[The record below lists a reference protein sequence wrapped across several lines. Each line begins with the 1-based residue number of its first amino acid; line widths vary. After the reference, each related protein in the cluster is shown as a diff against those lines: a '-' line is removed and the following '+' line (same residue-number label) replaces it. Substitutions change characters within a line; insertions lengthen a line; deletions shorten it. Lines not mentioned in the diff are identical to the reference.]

1 MPNSCGGTYINR
13 MTKNQNV
20 TVPHLTTAL
29 TGPLENLERVILN
42 NQTKIESWFRN
53 TWREVR
59 VPFYASVD
67 IRNAGYKIAPVD
79 TNLFPSGFN
88 NLNPSFESLCIHAV
102 QMAVEHI
109 GLPVDKILIIPE
121 KHTRNLFY
129 MENIASLQSII
140 QKAGFEV
147 RVGTLMDD
155 INNPISIELNSSK
168 TILLEPVRRDQNRLL
183 VDNFD
188 PDLIL
193 LNNDLSGGEPEI
205 FKDIEQKITPPTSLG
220 WSSRLKS
227 GHFNF
232 YQKVAREFAEM
243 IDIDPWLIDPMFRNC
258 GKVDFMKHEGV
269 DCLSSNVKSLLEA
282 INVKYSEYDVDN
294 PAFVMVKAD
303 AGTYG
308 MGVMS
313 IRSQD
318 EIAELNR
325 KERTRMA
332 TTKEGQKVSQV
343 IIQEGVYTHE
353 TWDDD
358 ETVAEPVVYMMDRQ
372 VVGGFYRVHGKRT
385 TSQNLNTPGM
395 RFEPL
400 AFLDC
405 CNTPDPNLEVDCH
418 QNRFYTYGVI
428 SRLALLAAAHEITN
442 AVS

>member
-1 MPNSCGGTYINR
+1 MIA
-13 MTKNQNV
+13 NQNLI
-20 TVPHLTTAL
+20 VPHLTTAL
-29 TGPLENLERVILN
+29 TGPLQNLERIILN
-42 NQTKIESWFRN
+42 NQTTIESWFRN
-53 TWREVR
+53 AWRDVQL
-59 VPFYASVD
+59 PFYASVD
-67 IRNAGYKIAPVD
+67 IRNSGYKIAPVD

-88 NLNPSFESLCIHAV
+88 NLNSSFESLCIHAA
-102 QMAVEHI
+102 QMAIEHTQ
-109 GLPVDKILIIPE
+109 LPIDKILIIPE
-121 KHTRNLFY
+121 NHTRNLFY
-129 MENIASLQSII
+129 LENIASLQSII

-147 RVGTLMDD
+147 RIGTLMED
-155 INNPISIELNSSK
+155 ITAPTRIELDSSN
-168 TILLEPVRRDQNRLL
+168 TVLLEPIRRDQNRIL
-183 VDNFD
+183 VDNFN

-193 LNNDLSGGEPEI
+193 LNNDLTGGEPDM
-205 FKDIEQKITPPTSLG
+205 FKNIEQKITPPTSLG

-227 GHFNF
+227 NHFNF
-232 YQKVAREFAEM
+232 YQKVAKEFAEL
-243 IDIDPWLIDPMFRNC
+243 IGVDPWLIDPMFRNC
-258 GKVDFMKHEGV
+258 GKVDFMKREGV

-282 INVKYSEYDVDN
+282 INTKYNEHDVDYA
-294 PAFVMVKAD
+294 PFVMVKAD

-318 EIAELNR
+318 EISELNR

-353 TWDDD
+353 TWGDE

-405 CNTPDPNLEVDCH
+405 CSTPEPNLEADCH

-428 SRLALLAAAHEITN
+428 GRLALLAASHEITN
-442 AVS
+442 AIS

>member
-1 MPNSCGGTYINR
+1 MIA
-13 MTKNQNV
+13 NQNLI
-20 TVPHLTTAL
+20 VPHLTTAL
-29 TGPLENLERVILN
+29 TGPLQNLERIILN
-42 NQTKIESWFRN
+42 NQTTIESWFRN
-53 TWREVR
+53 AWRDVQI
-59 VPFYASVD
+59 PFYASVD
-67 IRNAGYKIAPVD
+67 IRNSGYKIAPVD

-88 NLNPSFESLCIHAV
+88 NLNSSFESLCIHAA
-102 QMAVEHI
+102 QMAIEHTQ
-109 GLPVDKILIIPE
+109 LPIDKILIIPE
-121 KHTRNLFY
+121 NHTRNLFY
-129 MENIASLQSII
+129 LENIASLQSII

-147 RVGTLMDD
+147 RIGTLMED
-155 INNPISIELNSSK
+155 ITAPTRIELDSSN
-168 TILLEPVRRDQNRLL
+168 TVLLEPIRRDQNRIL
-183 VDNFD
+183 VDNFN

-193 LNNDLSGGEPEI
+193 LNNDLTGGEPDM
-205 FKDIEQKITPPTSLG
+205 FKNIEQKITPPTSLG

-227 GHFNF
+227 NHFNF
-232 YQKVAREFAEM
+232 YQKVAKEFAEL
-243 IDIDPWLIDPMFRNC
+243 IGVDPWLIDPMFRNC
-258 GKVDFMKHEGV
+258 GKVDFMKREGV

-282 INVKYSEYDVDN
+282 INTRYNEHDVDYA
-294 PAFVMVKAD
+294 PFVMVKAD

-318 EIAELNR
+318 EISELNR

-332 TTKEGQKVSQV
+332 TTKEGQKVSRV

-353 TWDDD
+353 TWGDE

-405 CNTPDPNLEVDCH
+405 CSTPEPNLEADCH

-428 SRLALLAAAHEITN
+428 GRLALLAASHEITN
-442 AVS
+442 AIS

>member
-1 MPNSCGGTYINR
+1 MIA
-13 MTKNQNV
+13 NQNLI
-20 TVPHLTTAL
+20 VPHLTTAL
-29 TGPLENLERVILN
+29 TGPLQNLERIILN
-42 NQTKIESWFRN
+42 NQTTIESWFRN
-53 TWREVR
+53 AWRDVQ

-67 IRNAGYKIAPVD
+67 IRNSGYKIAPVD

-88 NLNPSFESLCIHAV
+88 NLNSSFESLCIHAA
-102 QMAVEHI
+102 QMAIEHTQ
-109 GLPVDKILIIPE
+109 LPIDKILIIPE

-129 MENIASLQSII
+129 LENIASLQSII

-147 RVGTLMDD
+147 RVGTLMED
-155 INNPISIELNSSK
+155 ITTPTRIELDSSN
-168 TILLEPVRRDQNRLL
+168 TVLLEPIRRDQNRIL
-183 VDNFD
+183 VDNFN

-193 LNNDLSGGEPEI
+193 LNNDLTGGEPDM
-205 FKDIEQKITPPTSLG
+205 FKNIEQKITPPTSLG

-227 GHFNF
+227 NHFNF
-232 YQKVAREFAEM
+232 YQKVAKEFAEL
-243 IDIDPWLIDPMFRNC
+243 IGIDPWLIDPMFRNC
-258 GKVDFMKHEGV
+258 GKVDFMKREGV

-282 INVKYSEYDVDN
+282 INTRYNEHDVDYA
-294 PAFVMVKAD
+294 PFVMVKAD

-318 EIAELNR
+318 EISELNR

-353 TWDDD
+353 TWGDE

-405 CNTPDPNLEVDCH
+405 CSTPEPNLEADCH

-428 SRLALLAAAHEITN
+428 SRLALLAASHEITN
-442 AVS
+442 AIS

>member
-1 MPNSCGGTYINR
+1 MIA
-13 MTKNQNV
+13 NQNLI
-20 TVPHLTTAL
+20 VPHLTTAL
-29 TGPLENLERVILN
+29 TGPLQNLERIILN
-42 NQTKIESWFRN
+42 NQTTIESWFRN
-53 TWREVR
+53 AWRDVQI
-59 VPFYASVD
+59 PFYASVD
-67 IRNAGYKIAPVD
+67 IRNSGYKIAPVD

-88 NLNPSFESLCIHAV
+88 NLNSSFESLCIHAA
-102 QMAVEHI
+102 QMAIEHTQ
-109 GLPVDKILIIPE
+109 LPIDKILIIPE
-121 KHTRNLFY
+121 NHTRNLFY
-129 MENIASLQSII
+129 LENIASLQSII

-147 RVGTLMDD
+147 RIGTLMED
-155 INNPISIELNSSK
+155 ITTPTRIELDSSN
-168 TILLEPVRRDQNRLL
+168 TVLLEPIRRDQNRIL
-183 VDNFD
+183 VDNFN

-193 LNNDLSGGEPEI
+193 LNNDLTGGEPDM
-205 FKDIEQKITPPTSLG
+205 FKNIEQKITPPTSLG

-227 GHFNF
+227 NHFNF
-232 YQKVAREFAEM
+232 YQKVAKEFAEL
-243 IDIDPWLIDPMFRNC
+243 IGIDPWLIDPMFRNC
-258 GKVDFMKHEGV
+258 GKVDFMKREGV

-282 INVKYSEYDVDN
+282 INTKYNDHDIDYA
-294 PAFVMVKAD
+294 PFVMVKAD

-318 EIAELNR
+318 EISELNR

-353 TWDDD
+353 TWGEE

-405 CNTPDPNLEVDCH
+405 CSTPEPNLEADCH

-428 SRLALLAAAHEITN
+428 SRLALLAASHEITN
-442 AVS
+442 AIS

>member
-1 MPNSCGGTYINR
+1 MIV
-13 MTKNQNV
+13 NQNLI
-20 TVPHLTTAL
+20 VPHLTTAL
-29 TGPLENLERVILN
+29 TGPLQNLERIILN
-42 NQTKIESWFRN
+42 NQTTIESWFRN
-53 TWREVR
+53 AWRDVQI
-59 VPFYASVD
+59 PFYASVD
-67 IRNAGYKIAPVD
+67 IRNSGYKIAPVD

-88 NLNPSFESLCIHAV
+88 NLNSSFESLCIHAA
-102 QMAVEHI
+102 QMAIEHTQ
-109 GLPVDKILIIPE
+109 LPIDKILIIPE
-121 KHTRNLFY
+121 NHTRNLFY
-129 MENIASLQSII
+129 LENIASLQSII

-147 RVGTLMDD
+147 RIGTLIAD
-155 INNPISIELNSSK
+155 ITTPTRIELDSSN
-168 TILLEPVRRDQNRLL
+168 TVLLEPIRRDQNRIL
-183 VDNFD
+183 VDNFN

-193 LNNDLSGGEPEI
+193 LNNDLTGGEPDM
-205 FKDIEQKITPPTSLG
+205 FKNIEQKITPPTSLG

-227 GHFNF
+227 NHFNF
-232 YQKVAREFAEM
+232 YQKVAKEFAELIG
-243 IDIDPWLIDPMFRNC
+243 IDSWLIDPMFRNC
-258 GKVDFMKHEGV
+258 GKVDFMKREGV

-282 INVKYSEYDVDN
+282 INTKYNEHDVDYT
-294 PAFVMVKAD
+294 PFVMVKAD

-318 EIAELNR
+318 EISELNR

-353 TWDDD
+353 TWGDE

-405 CNTPDPNLEVDCH
+405 CSTPEPNLEADCH

-428 SRLALLAAAHEITN
+428 GRLALLAASHEITN
-442 AVS
+442 AIS

>member
-1 MPNSCGGTYINR
+1 
-13 MTKNQNV
+13 MTANQNPI
-20 TVPHLTTAL
+20 VPHLTTAL

-42 NQTKIESWFRN
+42 NQTAIESWFRN
-53 TWREVR
+53 AWREVR

-121 KHTRNLFY
+121 NHTRNLFY

-147 RVGTLMDD
+147 RIGTLMDD
-155 INNPISIELNSSK
+155 VSEPVRIELNSSK
-168 TILLEPVRRDQNRLL
+168 TITLESVRRDENRLL
-183 VDNFD
+183 VGEYNA
-188 PDLIL
+188 DLIL
-193 LNNDLSGGEPEI
+193 LNNDLTGGEP
-205 FKDIEQKITPPTSLG
+205 DILKNIQQKVTPPTSLG

-232 YQKVAREFAEM
+232 YQKVAKEFAELV
-243 IDIDPWLIDPMFRNC
+243 DIDPWLIDPMFRNC

-282 INVKYSEYDVDN
+282 INVKYHEYGVET
-294 PAFVMVKAD
+294 PTFVMVKAD
-303 AGTYG
+303 AGPYG

-318 EIAELNR
+318 EISELNR

-353 TWDDD
+353 TWVND
-358 ETVAEPVVYMMDRQ
+358 ETVAEPVVYMVDRQ

-385 TSQNLNTPGM
+385 ASQNLNTPGM

-405 CNTPDPNLEVDCH
+405 CNTPDLNLEVDSH

-428 SRLALLAAAHEITN
+428 GRLALLAAAHEITN
-442 AVS
+442 ALS

>member
-1 MPNSCGGTYINR
+1 MIA
-13 MTKNQNV
+13 NQNLI
-20 TVPHLTTAL
+20 VPHLTTAL
-29 TGPLENLERVILN
+29 TGPLQNLERIILN
-42 NQTKIESWFRN
+42 NQTTIESWFRN
-53 TWREVR
+53 AWRDVQI
-59 VPFYASVD
+59 PFYASVD
-67 IRNAGYKIAPVD
+67 IRNSGYKIAPVD

-88 NLNPSFESLCIHAV
+88 NLNSSFESLCIHAA
-102 QMAVEHI
+102 QMAIEHTK
-109 GLPVDKILIIPE
+109 LPIDKILIIPE
-121 KHTRNLFY
+121 NHTRNLFY
-129 MENIASLQSII
+129 LENIASLQSII

-147 RVGTLMDD
+147 RIGTLMAD
-155 INNPISIELNSSK
+155 ITTPTRIELDSSN
-168 TILLEPVRRDQNRLL
+168 TVLLEPIRRDQNRIL
-183 VDNFD
+183 VDNFN

-193 LNNDLSGGEPEI
+193 LNNDLTGGEPDI

-227 GHFNF
+227 NHFNF
-232 YQKVAREFAEM
+232 YQKVAKEFAEL
-243 IDIDPWLIDPMFRNC
+243 IGIDPWLIDPMFRNC
-258 GKVDFMKHEGV
+258 GKVDFMKREGV

-282 INVKYSEYDVDN
+282 INTKYNEHDVDYA
-294 PAFVMVKAD
+294 PFVMVKAD

-318 EIAELNR
+318 EISELNR

-353 TWDDD
+353 TWGD
-358 ETVAEPVVYMMDRQ
+358 EEIVAEPVVYMMDRQ

-405 CNTPDPNLEVDCH
+405 CSTPEPNLEADCH

-428 SRLALLAAAHEITN
+428 GRLALLAASHEITN
-442 AVS
+442 AIS

>member
-1 MPNSCGGTYINR
+1 MIA
-13 MTKNQNV
+13 NQNLI
-20 TVPHLTTAL
+20 VPHLTTAL
-29 TGPLENLERVILN
+29 TGPLQNLERIILN
-42 NQTKIESWFRN
+42 NQTTIESWFRN
-53 TWREVR
+53 AWRDVQI
-59 VPFYASVD
+59 PFYASVD
-67 IRNAGYKIAPVD
+67 IRNSGYKIAPVD

-88 NLNPSFESLCIHAV
+88 NLNSSFESLCIHAA
-102 QMAVEHI
+102 QMAIEHTQ
-109 GLPVDKILIIPE
+109 LPIDKILIIPE
-121 KHTRNLFY
+121 NHTRNLFY
-129 MENIASLQSII
+129 LENIASLQSII

-147 RVGTLMDD
+147 RIGTLMED
-155 INNPISIELNSSK
+155 ISTPTRIELDSSN
-168 TILLEPVRRDQNRLL
+168 TVLLEPIRRDQNRIL
-183 VDNFD
+183 VDNFN

-193 LNNDLSGGEPEI
+193 LNNDLTGGEPDM
-205 FKDIEQKITPPTSLG
+205 FKNIEQKITPPTSLG

-227 GHFNF
+227 NHFNF
-232 YQKVAREFAEM
+232 YQKVAKEFAEL
-243 IDIDPWLIDPMFRNC
+243 IGVDPWLIDPMFRNC
-258 GKVDFMKHEGV
+258 GKVDFMKREGV

-282 INVKYSEYDVDN
+282 INTRYNEHDVDYA
-294 PAFVMVKAD
+294 PFVMVKAD

-318 EIAELNR
+318 EISKLNR

-353 TWDDD
+353 TWGDE

-405 CNTPDPNLEVDCH
+405 CSTPEPNLEADCH

-428 SRLALLAAAHEITN
+428 SRLALLAASHEITN
-442 AVS
+442 AIS

>member
-1 MPNSCGGTYINR
+1 MIA
-13 MTKNQNV
+13 NQNLI
-20 TVPHLTTAL
+20 VPHLTTAL
-29 TGPLENLERVILN
+29 TGPLQNLERIILN
-42 NQTKIESWFRN
+42 NQTTIESWFRN
-53 TWREVR
+53 AWRDVQI
-59 VPFYASVD
+59 PFYASVD
-67 IRNAGYKIAPVD
+67 IRNSGYKIAPVD

-88 NLNPSFESLCIHAV
+88 NLNSSFESLCIHAA
-102 QMAVEHI
+102 QMAIEHTQ
-109 GLPVDKILIIPE
+109 LPIDKILIIPE
-121 KHTRNLFY
+121 NHTRNLFY
-129 MENIASLQSII
+129 LENIASLQSII

-147 RVGTLMDD
+147 RIGTLMED
-155 INNPISIELNSSK
+155 ISTPTRIELDSSN
-168 TILLEPVRRDQNRLL
+168 TVLLEPIRRDQNRIL
-183 VDNFD
+183 VDNFN

-193 LNNDLSGGEPEI
+193 LNNDLTGGEPDM
-205 FKDIEQKITPPTSLG
+205 FKNIEQKITPPTSLG

-227 GHFNF
+227 NHFNF
-232 YQKVAREFAEM
+232 YQKVAKEFAEL
-243 IDIDPWLIDPMFRNC
+243 IGVDPWLIDPMFRNC
-258 GKVDFMKHEGV
+258 GKVDFMKREGV

-282 INVKYSEYDVDN
+282 INTRYNEHDVDYA
-294 PAFVMVKAD
+294 PFVMVKAD

-318 EIAELNR
+318 EISELNR

-332 TTKEGQKVSQV
+332 TTKEGQKVSRV

-353 TWDDD
+353 TWGDE

-405 CNTPDPNLEVDCH
+405 CSTPEPNLEADCH

-428 SRLALLAAAHEITN
+428 SRLALLAASHEITN
-442 AVS
+442 AIS

>member
-1 MPNSCGGTYINR
+1 MIA
-13 MTKNQNV
+13 NQNLI
-20 TVPHLTTAL
+20 VPHLTTAL
-29 TGPLENLERVILN
+29 TGPLQNLERIILN
-42 NQTKIESWFRN
+42 NQTTIESWFRN
-53 TWREVR
+53 AWRDVQI
-59 VPFYASVD
+59 PFYASVD
-67 IRNAGYKIAPVD
+67 IRNSGYKIAPVD

-88 NLNPSFESLCIHAV
+88 NLNSSFESLCIHAA
-102 QMAVEHI
+102 QMAIEHTQ
-109 GLPVDKILIIPE
+109 LPIDKILIIPE
-121 KHTRNLFY
+121 NHTRNLFY
-129 MENIASLQSII
+129 LENIASLQSII

-147 RVGTLMDD
+147 RIGTLIED
-155 INNPISIELNSSK
+155 ITNPTRIELDSSN
-168 TILLEPVRRDQNRLL
+168 TVLLEPIRRDQNRIL
-183 VDNFD
+183 VDNFN

-193 LNNDLSGGEPEI
+193 LNNDLTGGEPDM
-205 FKDIEQKITPPTSLG
+205 FKNIEQKITPPTSLG

-227 GHFNF
+227 NHFNF
-232 YQKVAREFAEM
+232 YQKVAKEFAEL
-243 IDIDPWLIDPMFRNC
+243 IGVDPWLIDPMFRNC
-258 GKVDFMKHEGV
+258 GKVDFMKREGV

-282 INVKYSEYDVDN
+282 INTRYNEHDVDYA
-294 PAFVMVKAD
+294 PFVMVKAD

-318 EIAELNR
+318 EISELNR

-353 TWDDD
+353 TWGDE

-405 CNTPDPNLEVDCH
+405 CSTPEPNLEADCH

-428 SRLALLAAAHEITN
+428 SRLALLAASHEITN
-442 AVS
+442 AIS

>member
-1 MPNSCGGTYINR
+1 MIT
-13 MTKNQNV
+13 NQNLI
-20 TVPHLTTAL
+20 VPHLTTAL
-29 TGPLENLERVILN
+29 TGPLQNLERIILN
-42 NQTKIESWFRN
+42 NQTTIESWFRN
-53 TWREVR
+53 AWRDVQI
-59 VPFYASVD
+59 PFYASVD
-67 IRNAGYKIAPVD
+67 IRNSGYKIAPVD

-88 NLNPSFESLCIHAV
+88 NLNSSFESLCIHAA
-102 QMAVEHI
+102 QMAIEHTQ
-109 GLPVDKILIIPE
+109 LPIDKILIIPE
-121 KHTRNLFY
+121 NHTRNLFY
-129 MENIASLQSII
+129 LENIASLQSII

-147 RVGTLMDD
+147 RIGTLIED
-155 INNPISIELNSSK
+155 ITTPTRIELDSSN
-168 TILLEPVRRDQNRLL
+168 TVLLEPIRRDQNRIL
-183 VDNFD
+183 VDNFN

-193 LNNDLSGGEPEI
+193 LNNDLTGGEPDM
-205 FKDIEQKITPPTSLG
+205 FKNIEQKITPPTSLG

-227 GHFNF
+227 NHFNF
-232 YQKVAREFAEM
+232 YQKVAKEFAEL
-243 IDIDPWLIDPMFRNC
+243 IGIDPWLIDPMFRNC
-258 GKVDFMKHEGV
+258 GKVDFMKREGV

-282 INVKYSEYDVDN
+282 INTKYNEHDVDYA
-294 PAFVMVKAD
+294 PFVMVKAD

-318 EIAELNR
+318 EISELNR

-353 TWDDD
+353 TWGDE

-405 CNTPDPNLEVDCH
+405 CSTPEPNLEADCH

-428 SRLALLAAAHEITN
+428 GRLALLAASHEITN
-442 AVS
+442 AIS

>member
-1 MPNSCGGTYINR
+1 MIA
-13 MTKNQNV
+13 NQNLI
-20 TVPHLTTAL
+20 VPHLTTAL
-29 TGPLENLERVILN
+29 TGPLQNLERIILN
-42 NQTKIESWFRN
+42 NQTTIESWFRN
-53 TWREVR
+53 AWRDVQI
-59 VPFYASVD
+59 PFYASVD
-67 IRNAGYKIAPVD
+67 IRNSGYKIAPVD

-88 NLNPSFESLCIHAV
+88 NLNSSFESLCIHAA
-102 QMAVEHI
+102 QMAIEHTK
-109 GLPVDKILIIPE
+109 LPIDKILIIPE
-121 KHTRNLFY
+121 NHTRNLFY
-129 MENIASLQSII
+129 LENIASLQSII

-147 RVGTLMDD
+147 RIGTLMAD
-155 INNPISIELNSSK
+155 ITTPTRIELDSSN
-168 TILLEPVRRDQNRLL
+168 TVLLEPIRRDQNRIL
-183 VDNFD
+183 VDNFN

-193 LNNDLSGGEPEI
+193 LNNDLTGGEPDM
-205 FKDIEQKITPPTSLG
+205 FKNIEQKITPPTSLG

-227 GHFNF
+227 NHFNF
-232 YQKVAREFAEM
+232 YQKVAKEFAEL
-243 IDIDPWLIDPMFRNC
+243 IGIDPWLIDPMFRNC
-258 GKVDFMKHEGV
+258 GKVDFMKREGV

-282 INVKYSEYDVDN
+282 INTKYNEHDVDYA
-294 PAFVMVKAD
+294 PFVMVKAD

-318 EIAELNR
+318 EISELNR

-353 TWDDD
+353 TWGD
-358 ETVAEPVVYMMDRQ
+358 EEIVAEPVVYMMDRQ

-405 CNTPDPNLEVDCH
+405 CSTPEPNLEADCH

-428 SRLALLAAAHEITN
+428 GRLALLAASHEITN
-442 AVS
+442 AIS

>member
-1 MPNSCGGTYINR
+1 MIA
-13 MTKNQNV
+13 NQNLI
-20 TVPHLTTAL
+20 VPHLTTAL
-29 TGPLENLERVILN
+29 TGPLQNLERIILN
-42 NQTKIESWFRN
+42 NQTTIESWFRN
-53 TWREVR
+53 AWRDVQI
-59 VPFYASVD
+59 PFYASVD
-67 IRNAGYKIAPVD
+67 IRNSGYKIAPVD

-88 NLNPSFESLCIHAV
+88 NLNSSFESLCIHAA
-102 QMAVEHI
+102 QMAIEHTQ
-109 GLPVDKILIIPE
+109 LPIDKILIIPE
-121 KHTRNLFY
+121 NHTRNLFY
-129 MENIASLQSII
+129 LENIASLQSII

-147 RVGTLMDD
+147 RIGTLMAD
-155 INNPISIELNSSK
+155 ITTPTRIELDSSN
-168 TILLEPVRRDQNRLL
+168 TVLLEPIRRDQNRIL
-183 VDNFD
+183 VDNFN

-193 LNNDLSGGEPEI
+193 LNNDLTGGEPDI
-205 FKDIEQKITPPTSLG
+205 FKNIEQKITPPTSLG

-227 GHFNF
+227 NHFNF
-232 YQKVAREFAEM
+232 YQKVAKEFAEL
-243 IDIDPWLIDPMFRNC
+243 IGIDPWLIDPMFRNC
-258 GKVDFMKHEGV
+258 GKVDFMKREGV

-282 INVKYSEYDVDN
+282 INTKYNEHDIDYA
-294 PAFVMVKAD
+294 PFVMVKAD

-318 EIAELNR
+318 EISELNR

-353 TWDDD
+353 TWGDE

-405 CNTPDPNLEVDCH
+405 CSTPEPNLEADCH

-428 SRLALLAAAHEITN
+428 GRLALLAASHEITN
-442 AVS
+442 AIS

>member
-1 MPNSCGGTYINR
+1 MIA
-13 MTKNQNV
+13 NQNLI
-20 TVPHLTTAL
+20 VPHLTTAL
-29 TGPLENLERVILN
+29 TGPLQNLERIILN
-42 NQTKIESWFRN
+42 NQTTIESWFRN
-53 TWREVR
+53 AWRDVQI
-59 VPFYASVD
+59 PFYASVD
-67 IRNAGYKIAPVD
+67 IRNSGYKIAPVD

-88 NLNPSFESLCIHAV
+88 NLNSSFESLCIHAA
-102 QMAVEHI
+102 QMAIEHTK
-109 GLPVDKILIIPE
+109 LPIDKILIIPE
-121 KHTRNLFY
+121 NHTRNLFY
-129 MENIASLQSII
+129 LENIASLQSII

-147 RVGTLMDD
+147 RIGTLMAD
-155 INNPISIELNSSK
+155 ITTPTRIELDSSN
-168 TILLEPVRRDQNRLL
+168 TVLLEPIRRDQNRIL
-183 VDNFD
+183 VDNFN

-193 LNNDLSGGEPEI
+193 LNNDLTGGEPDM
-205 FKDIEQKITPPTSLG
+205 FKNIEQKITPPTSLG

-227 GHFNF
+227 NHFNF
-232 YQKVAREFAEM
+232 YQKVAKEFAEL
-243 IDIDPWLIDPMFRNC
+243 IGIDPWLIDPMFRNC
-258 GKVDFMKHEGV
+258 GKVDFMKREGV

-282 INVKYSEYDVDN
+282 INTKYNEHDVDYA
-294 PAFVMVKAD
+294 PFVMVKAD

-318 EIAELNR
+318 EISELNR

-353 TWDDD
+353 TWGDE

-405 CNTPDPNLEVDCH
+405 CSTPEPNLEADCH

-428 SRLALLAAAHEITN
+428 GRLALLAASHEITN
-442 AVS
+442 AIS

>member
-1 MPNSCGGTYINR
+1 MIA
-13 MTKNQNV
+13 NQNLI
-20 TVPHLTTAL
+20 VPHLTTAL
-29 TGPLENLERVILN
+29 TGPLQNLERIILN
-42 NQTKIESWFRN
+42 NQTTIESWFRN
-53 TWREVR
+53 VWRDVQI
-59 VPFYASVD
+59 PFYASVD
-67 IRNAGYKIAPVD
+67 IRNSGYKIAPVD

-88 NLNPSFESLCIHAV
+88 NLNSSFESLCIHAA
-102 QMAVEHI
+102 QMAIEHTQ
-109 GLPVDKILIIPE
+109 LPIDKILIIPE
-121 KHTRNLFY
+121 NHTRNLFY
-129 MENIASLQSII
+129 LENIASLQSII

-147 RVGTLMDD
+147 RIGTLMED
-155 INNPISIELNSSK
+155 ITAPTRIELDSSN
-168 TILLEPVRRDQNRLL
+168 TVLLEPIRRDQNRIL
-183 VDNFD
+183 VDNFN

-193 LNNDLSGGEPEI
+193 LNNDLTGGEPDM
-205 FKDIEQKITPPTSLG
+205 FKNIEQKITPPTSLG

-227 GHFNF
+227 NHFNF
-232 YQKVAREFAEM
+232 YQKVAKEFAEL
-243 IDIDPWLIDPMFRNC
+243 IGVDPWLIDPMFRNC
-258 GKVDFMKHEGV
+258 GKVDFMKREGV

-282 INVKYSEYDVDN
+282 INTRYNEHDVDYA
-294 PAFVMVKAD
+294 PFVMVKAD

-318 EIAELNR
+318 EISELNR

-332 TTKEGQKVSQV
+332 TTKEGQKVSRV

-353 TWDDD
+353 TWGDE

-405 CNTPDPNLEVDCH
+405 CSTPEPNLEADCH

-428 SRLALLAAAHEITN
+428 GRLALLAASHEITN
-442 AVS
+442 AIS

>member
-1 MPNSCGGTYINR
+1 MIA
-13 MTKNQNV
+13 NQNLI
-20 TVPHLTTAL
+20 VPHLTTAL
-29 TGPLENLERVILN
+29 TGPLQNLERIILN
-42 NQTKIESWFRN
+42 NQTTIESWFRN
-53 TWREVR
+53 AWRDVQI
-59 VPFYASVD
+59 PFYASVD
-67 IRNAGYKIAPVD
+67 IRNSGYKIAPVD

-88 NLNPSFESLCIHAV
+88 NLNSSFESLCIHAA
-102 QMAVEHI
+102 QMAIEHTQ
-109 GLPVDKILIIPE
+109 LPIDKILIIPE
-121 KHTRNLFY
+121 NHTRNLFY
-129 MENIASLQSII
+129 LENIASLQSII

-147 RVGTLMDD
+147 RIGTLMEDLTT
-155 INNPISIELNSSK
+155 PTRIELDSSN
-168 TILLEPVRRDQNRLL
+168 TVLLEPIRRDQNRIL
-183 VDNFD
+183 VDNFN

-193 LNNDLSGGEPEI
+193 LNNDLTGGEPDM
-205 FKDIEQKITPPTSLG
+205 FKNIEQKITPPTSLG

-227 GHFNF
+227 NHFNF
-232 YQKVAREFAEM
+232 YQKVAKEFAEL
-243 IDIDPWLIDPMFRNC
+243 IGIDPWLIDPMFRNC
-258 GKVDFMKHEGV
+258 GKVDFMKREGV

-282 INVKYSEYDVDN
+282 INTKYNEHDVDYA
-294 PAFVMVKAD
+294 PFVMVKAD

-318 EIAELNR
+318 EISELNR

-353 TWDDD
+353 TWGDE

-405 CNTPDPNLEVDCH
+405 CSTPEPNLEADCH

-428 SRLALLAAAHEITN
+428 GRLALLAASHEITN
-442 AVS
+442 AIS

>member
-1 MPNSCGGTYINR
+1 MIA
-13 MTKNQNV
+13 NQNLI
-20 TVPHLTTAL
+20 VPHLTTAL
-29 TGPLENLERVILN
+29 TGPLQNLERIILN
-42 NQTKIESWFRN
+42 NQTTIESWFRN
-53 TWREVR
+53 VWRDVQL
-59 VPFYASVD
+59 PFYASVD
-67 IRNAGYKIAPVD
+67 IRNSGYKIAPVD

-88 NLNPSFESLCIHAV
+88 NLNSSFESLCIHAV
-102 QMAVEHI
+102 QMAIEHTQ
-109 GLPVDKILIIPE
+109 LPIDKILIIPE
-121 KHTRNLFY
+121 NHTRNLFY
-129 MENIASLQSII
+129 LENIASLQSII

-147 RVGTLMDD
+147 RIGTLMEDLTT
-155 INNPISIELNSSK
+155 PTRIELDSSN
-168 TILLEPVRRDQNRLL
+168 TVLLEPIRRDQNRIL
-183 VDNFD
+183 VDNFN

-193 LNNDLSGGEPEI
+193 LNNDLTGGEPDM
-205 FKDIEQKITPPTSLG
+205 FKNIEQKITPPTSLG

-227 GHFNF
+227 NHFNF
-232 YQKVAREFAEM
+232 YQKVAKEFAEL
-243 IDIDPWLIDPMFRNC
+243 IGIDPWLIDPMFRNC
-258 GKVDFMKHEGV
+258 GKVDFMKREGV

-282 INVKYSEYDVDN
+282 INTRYNEHDVDYA
-294 PAFVMVKAD
+294 PFVMVKAD

-318 EIAELNR
+318 EISELNR

-353 TWDDD
+353 TWGDE

-405 CNTPDPNLEVDCH
+405 CSTPEPNLEADCH

-428 SRLALLAAAHEITN
+428 GRLALLAASHEITN
-442 AVS
+442 AIS

>member
-1 MPNSCGGTYINR
+1 MIA
-13 MTKNQNV
+13 NQNLI
-20 TVPHLTTAL
+20 VPHLTTAL
-29 TGPLENLERVILN
+29 TGPLQNLERIILN
-42 NQTKIESWFRN
+42 NQTAIESWFRN
-53 TWREVR
+53 AWRDVQI
-59 VPFYASVD
+59 PFYASVD
-67 IRNAGYKIAPVD
+67 IRNSGYKIAPVD

-88 NLNPSFESLCIHAV
+88 NLNSSFESLCIHAA
-102 QMAVEHI
+102 QMAIEHTQ
-109 GLPVDKILIIPE
+109 LPIDKILIIPE

-129 MENIASLQSII
+129 LENIASLQSII

-147 RVGTLMDD
+147 RIGTLMED
-155 INNPISIELNSSK
+155 ITTPTRIELDSSN
-168 TILLEPVRRDQNRLL
+168 TVLLEPIHRDQNRIL
-183 VDNFD
+183 VDNFN

-193 LNNDLSGGEPEI
+193 LNNDLTGGEPDM
-205 FKDIEQKITPPTSLG
+205 FKNIEQKITPPTSLG

-227 GHFNF
+227 NHFNF
-232 YQKVAREFAEM
+232 YQKVAKEFAEL
-243 IDIDPWLIDPMFRNC
+243 IGIDPWLIDPMFRNC
-258 GKVDFMKHEGV
+258 GKVDFMKREGV

-282 INVKYSEYDVDN
+282 INTKYNEHDVDYA
-294 PAFVMVKAD
+294 PFVMVKAD

-318 EIAELNR
+318 EISELNR

-353 TWDDD
+353 TWGDE

-405 CNTPDPNLEVDCH
+405 CSTPEPNLEADCH

-428 SRLALLAAAHEITN
+428 SRLALLAASHEITN
-442 AVS
+442 AIS

>member
-1 MPNSCGGTYINR
+1 MIA
-13 MTKNQNV
+13 NQNLI
-20 TVPHLTTAL
+20 VPHLTTAL
-29 TGPLENLERVILN
+29 TGPLQNLERIILN
-42 NQTKIESWFRN
+42 NQTTIESWFRN
-53 TWREVR
+53 AWRDVQI
-59 VPFYASVD
+59 PFYASVD
-67 IRNAGYKIAPVD
+67 IRNSGYKIAPVD

-88 NLNPSFESLCIHAV
+88 NLNSSFESLCIHAA
-102 QMAVEHI
+102 QMAIEHTQ
-109 GLPVDKILIIPE
+109 LPIDKILIIPE
-121 KHTRNLFY
+121 NHTRNLFY
-129 MENIASLQSII
+129 LENIASLQSII

-147 RVGTLMDD
+147 RIGTLMED
-155 INNPISIELNSSK
+155 ITTPTRIELDSSN
-168 TILLEPVRRDQNRLL
+168 TVLLEPIRRDQNRIL
-183 VDNFD
+183 VDNFN

-193 LNNDLSGGEPEI
+193 LNNDLTGGEPDM
-205 FKDIEQKITPPTSLG
+205 FKNIEQKITPPTSLG

-227 GHFNF
+227 NHFNF
-232 YQKVAREFAEM
+232 YQKVAKEFAEL
-243 IDIDPWLIDPMFRNC
+243 IGIDPWLIDPMFRNC
-258 GKVDFMKHEGV
+258 GKVDFMKREGV

-282 INVKYSEYDVDN
+282 INTKYNEHDVDYA
-294 PAFVMVKAD
+294 PFVMVKAD

-318 EIAELNR
+318 EISELNR

-332 TTKEGQKVSQV
+332 TTKEGQKVSRV

-353 TWDDD
+353 TWGDE

-405 CNTPDPNLEVDCH
+405 CSTPEPNLEADCH

-428 SRLALLAAAHEITN
+428 GRLALLAASHEITN
-442 AVS
+442 AIS

>member
-1 MPNSCGGTYINR
+1 MIA
-13 MTKNQNV
+13 NQNLI
-20 TVPHLTTAL
+20 VPHLTTAL
-29 TGPLENLERVILN
+29 TGPLQNLERIILN
-42 NQTKIESWFRN
+42 NQTTIESWFRN
-53 TWREVR
+53 AWRDVQI
-59 VPFYASVD
+59 PFYASVD
-67 IRNAGYKIAPVD
+67 IRNSGYKIAPVD

-88 NLNPSFESLCIHAV
+88 NLNSSFESLCIHAA
-102 QMAVEHI
+102 QMAIEHTQ
-109 GLPVDKILIIPE
+109 LPIDKILIIPE
-121 KHTRNLFY
+121 NHTRNLFY
-129 MENIASLQSII
+129 LENIASLQSII

-147 RVGTLMDD
+147 RIGTLMAD
-155 INNPISIELNSSK
+155 ITTPTRIELDSSN
-168 TILLEPVRRDQNRLL
+168 TVLLEPIRRDQNRIL
-183 VDNFD
+183 VDNFN

-193 LNNDLSGGEPEI
+193 LNNDLTGGEPDM
-205 FKDIEQKITPPTSLG
+205 FKNIEQKITPPTSLG

-227 GHFNF
+227 NHFNF
-232 YQKVAREFAEM
+232 YQKVAKEFAEL
-243 IDIDPWLIDPMFRNC
+243 IGIDPWLIDPMFRNC
-258 GKVDFMKHEGV
+258 GKVDFMKREGV

-282 INVKYSEYDVDN
+282 INTRYNEHDVDYA
-294 PAFVMVKAD
+294 PFVMVKAD

-318 EIAELNR
+318 EISELNR

-353 TWDDD
+353 TWGDE

-405 CNTPDPNLEVDCH
+405 CSTPEPNLEADCH

-428 SRLALLAAAHEITN
+428 GRLALLAASHEITN
-442 AVS
+442 AIS

>member
-1 MPNSCGGTYINR
+1 MIA
-13 MTKNQNV
+13 NQNLI
-20 TVPHLTTAL
+20 VPHLTTAL
-29 TGPLENLERVILN
+29 TGPLQNLERIILN
-42 NQTKIESWFRN
+42 NQTTIESWFRN
-53 TWREVR
+53 AWRDVQL
-59 VPFYASVD
+59 PFYASVD
-67 IRNAGYKIAPVD
+67 IRNSGYKIAPVD

-88 NLNPSFESLCIHAV
+88 NLNSSFESLCIHAA
-102 QMAVEHI
+102 QMAIEHTQ
-109 GLPVDKILIIPE
+109 LPIDKILIIPE
-121 KHTRNLFY
+121 NHTRNLFY
-129 MENIASLQSII
+129 LENIASLQSII

-147 RVGTLMDD
+147 RIGTLMED
-155 INNPISIELNSSK
+155 ITTPTRIELDSSN
-168 TILLEPVRRDQNRLL
+168 TVLLEPIRRDQNRIL
-183 VDNFD
+183 VDNFN

-193 LNNDLSGGEPEI
+193 LNNDLTGGEPDM
-205 FKDIEQKITPPTSLG
+205 FKNIEQKITPPTSLG

-227 GHFNF
+227 NHFNF
-232 YQKVAREFAEM
+232 YQKVAKEFAEL
-243 IDIDPWLIDPMFRNC
+243 IGVDPWLIDPMFRNC
-258 GKVDFMKHEGV
+258 GKVDFMKREGV

-282 INVKYSEYDVDN
+282 INTKYNEHDVDYA
-294 PAFVMVKAD
+294 PFVMVKAD

-318 EIAELNR
+318 EISELNR

-353 TWDDD
+353 TWGDE

-405 CNTPDPNLEVDCH
+405 CSTPEPNLEADCH

-428 SRLALLAAAHEITN
+428 GRLALLAASHEITN
-442 AVS
+442 AIS

>member
-1 MPNSCGGTYINR
+1 MIV
-13 MTKNQNV
+13 NQNLI
-20 TVPHLTTAL
+20 VPHLTTAL
-29 TGPLENLERVILN
+29 TGPLQNLERIILN
-42 NQTKIESWFRN
+42 NQTTIESWFRN
-53 TWREVR
+53 AWRDVQI
-59 VPFYASVD
+59 PFYASVD
-67 IRNAGYKIAPVD
+67 IRNSGYKIAPVD

-88 NLNPSFESLCIHAV
+88 NLNSSFESLCIHAA
-102 QMAVEHI
+102 QMAIEHTQ
-109 GLPVDKILIIPE
+109 LPIDKILIIPE
-121 KHTRNLFY
+121 NHTRNLFY
-129 MENIASLQSII
+129 LENIASLQSII

-147 RVGTLMDD
+147 RIGTLMAD
-155 INNPISIELNSSK
+155 ITTPTRIELDSSN
-168 TILLEPVRRDQNRLL
+168 TVLLEPIRRDQNRIL
-183 VDNFD
+183 VDNFN

-193 LNNDLSGGEPEI
+193 LNNDLTGGEPDM
-205 FKDIEQKITPPTSLG
+205 FKNIEQKITPPTSLG

-227 GHFNF
+227 NHFNF
-232 YQKVAREFAEM
+232 YQKVAKEFAEL
-243 IDIDPWLIDPMFRNC
+243 IGIDPWLIDPMFRNC
-258 GKVDFMKHEGV
+258 GKVDFMKREGV

-282 INVKYSEYDVDN
+282 INTKYNEHDVDYA
-294 PAFVMVKAD
+294 PFVMVKAD

-318 EIAELNR
+318 EISELNR

-353 TWDDD
+353 TWGDE

-405 CNTPDPNLEVDCH
+405 CSTPEPNLEADCH

-428 SRLALLAAAHEITN
+428 GRLALLAASHEITN
-442 AVS
+442 AIS

>member
-1 MPNSCGGTYINR
+1 MIA
-13 MTKNQNV
+13 NQNLI
-20 TVPHLTTAL
+20 VPHLTTAL
-29 TGPLENLERVILN
+29 TGPLQNLERTILN
-42 NQTKIESWFRN
+42 NQTTIESWFRN
-53 TWREVR
+53 AWRDVQI
-59 VPFYASVD
+59 PFYASVD
-67 IRNAGYKIAPVD
+67 IRNSGYKIAPVD

-88 NLNPSFESLCIHAV
+88 NLNSSFESLCVHAA
-102 QMAVEHI
+102 QMAIEHTQ
-109 GLPVDKILIIPE
+109 LPIDKILIIPE
-121 KHTRNLFY
+121 NHTRNLFY
-129 MENIASLQSII
+129 LENIASLQSII

-147 RVGTLMDD
+147 RIGTLMED
-155 INNPISIELNSSK
+155 ITTPTRIELDSSN
-168 TILLEPVRRDQNRLL
+168 TVLLEPIYRDQNRIL
-183 VDNFD
+183 VDNFN

-193 LNNDLSGGEPEI
+193 LNNDLIRGEPDM
-205 FKDIEQKITPPTSLG
+205 FKNIEQKITPPTSLG

-227 GHFNF
+227 NHFNF
-232 YQKVAREFAEM
+232 YQKVAKEFAEL
-243 IDIDPWLIDPMFRNC
+243 IGIDPWLIDPMFRNC
-258 GKVDFMKHEGV
+258 GKVDFMKREGV

-282 INVKYSEYDVDN
+282 INTKYNEHDVDYA
-294 PAFVMVKAD
+294 PFVMVKAD

-318 EIAELNR
+318 EISELNR

-353 TWDDD
+353 TWGDE

-405 CNTPDPNLEVDCH
+405 CSTPEPNLEADCH

-428 SRLALLAAAHEITN
+428 GRLALLAASHEITN
-442 AVS
+442 AIS

>member
-1 MPNSCGGTYINR
+1 MIA
-13 MTKNQNV
+13 NQNLI
-20 TVPHLTTAL
+20 VPHLTTAL
-29 TGPLENLERVILN
+29 TGPLQNLERIILN
-42 NQTKIESWFRN
+42 NQTTIESWFRN
-53 TWREVR
+53 AWRDVQI
-59 VPFYASVD
+59 PFYASVD
-67 IRNAGYKIAPVD
+67 IRNSGYKIAPVD

-88 NLNPSFESLCIHAV
+88 NLNSSFESLCIHAA
-102 QMAVEHI
+102 QMAIEHTQ
-109 GLPVDKILIIPE
+109 LPIDKILIIPE
-121 KHTRNLFY
+121 NHTRNLFY
-129 MENIASLQSII
+129 LENIASLQSII

-147 RVGTLMDD
+147 RIGTLMED
-155 INNPISIELNSSK
+155 ITTPTRIELDSSN
-168 TILLEPVRRDQNRLL
+168 TVLLEPIRRDQNRIL
-183 VDNFD
+183 VDNFN

-193 LNNDLSGGEPEI
+193 LNNDLTGGEPDM
-205 FKDIEQKITPPTSLG
+205 FKNIEQKITPPISLG

-227 GHFNF
+227 NHFNF
-232 YQKVAREFAEM
+232 YQKVAKEFAEL

-258 GKVDFMKHEGV
+258 GKVDFMKREGV

-282 INVKYSEYDVDN
+282 INTKYNEHDVDYA
-294 PAFVMVKAD
+294 PFVMVKAD

-318 EIAELNR
+318 EISELNR

-353 TWDDD
+353 TWGDE

-405 CNTPDPNLEVDCH
+405 CSTPEPNLEADCH

-428 SRLALLAAAHEITN
+428 GRLALLAASHEITN
-442 AVS
+442 AIS